1 MVTDVSMVTFK
12 RCHLPELLTISQA
25 NSKLSTENKVLQQRT
40 ELALGDCEKE
50 KEVSACLYQHT
61 SKYRVRLYRVISVGC
76 VTRHLYR
83 LNSIGCV

>member
-12 RCHLPELLTISQA
+12 CCHSPELLTISQA

-50 KEVSACLYQHT
+50 KEVSACLYAHI
-61 SKYRVRLYRVISVGC
+61 SGYRVRLYRVISVGC
-76 VTRHLYR
+76 V
-83 LNSIGCV
+83 